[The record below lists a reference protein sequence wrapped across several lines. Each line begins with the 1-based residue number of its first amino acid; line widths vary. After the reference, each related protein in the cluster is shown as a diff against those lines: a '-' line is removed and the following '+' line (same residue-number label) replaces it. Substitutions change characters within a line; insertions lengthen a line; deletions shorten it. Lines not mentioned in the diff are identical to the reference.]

1 MNLLYETVS
10 SLSKEEMRHF
20 KMFSERVTEGA
31 DRKDL
36 ILLAYM
42 RRSGDKYSDNFISKK
57 LYGNTNEPAFYRL
70 KNRLLDNLGDFLTF
84 HHVWK
89 SDLNELNRHL
99 SLYNVFKNKNRP
111 DLALTYLKKAE
122 KKATAVEHYE
132 MLDIVYSSFVKIS
145 NELIDVNPEHYIL
158 KRKENAGKLNKIRD
172 TDQVL
177 AALTYRL
184 KITQNVAS
192 GKSAPLTDLNKT
204 IRGYTDDPSLKKSKS
219 FQTKVYQVVS
229 QLLLQQHNYTALEVY
244 LKETLQHFNKQKWFD
259 KQNHETRLQM
269 LTYIVNSLFR
279 NGKTQESLQFATQ
292 LGEEITAYNNLLY
305 DKYLFFYYNSL
316 VINYSA
322 IDKKKAL
329 QKLEEFEREI
339 KNKRNSYYDQF
350 LYLNKAILLHQL
362 HKPED
367 AIRNIVR
374 LYVNDNF
381 TSAAPAIK
389 LKIFMAELIM
399 QFDAGDPES
408 YLNRSTTF
416 KTQFKMLLKTK
427 DFERERRLINLTD
440 QMIKTPDYKKSK
452 KLNAEAMFIIN
463 TEVSTSVSDSE
474 IIRYS
479 GWMEGKW
486 GLSKK

>member
-1 MNLLYETVS
+1 MNLLYEVVN

-20 KMFSERVTEGA
+20 KMFSERVTESP

-42 RRSGDKYSDNFISKK
+42 RRSGDKYNDDFISKK
-57 LYGNTNEPAFYRL
+57 LYGSVGEPAFYRL
-70 KNRLLDNLGDFLTF
+70 KNRLLDNVGDFLTL

-89 SDLNELNRHL
+89 SDLNELNRHM
-99 SLYNVFKNKNRP
+99 SLYNIFRNKNRS

-122 KKATAVEHYE
+122 KKAASVEHFE
-132 MLDIVYSSFVKIS
+132 MLDMVYSNFVKLS
-145 NELIDVNPEHYIL
+145 NELIAVNSEFYIG
-158 KRKENAGKLNKIRD
+158 KQKENAEKLNKIRD

-192 GKSAPLTDLNKT
+192 GKSAPLADLNNT
-204 IRGYTDDPSLKKSKS
+204 IRGYTDDPLLKKSKS
-219 FQTKVYQVVS
+219 FQTRVYQAVS
-229 QLLLQQHNYTALEVY
+229 QILLQQHNYEALEIY
-244 LKETLQHFNKQKWFD
+244 LRETLQLFDRQKWFD
-259 KQNHETRLQM
+259 KQNHETRMQM
-269 LTYIVNSLFR
+269 LTYTVNALFR
-279 NGKTQESLQFATQ
+279 NGKTQESLQYAKQ
-292 LGEEITAYNNLLY
+292 LGNEITAYNNLLY

-329 QKLEEFEREI
+329 QTLEEFEREI

-362 HKPED
+362 QKPNE

-381 TSAAPAIK
+381 TNAAPAIK

-408 YLNRSTTF
+408 YFIRSATF
-416 KTQFKMLLKTK
+416 KTQFKVLLKAK
-427 DFERERRLINLTD
+427 DFERERRFINLMD
-440 QMIKTPDYKKSK
+440 QMVKTPDFKRNK
-452 KLNAEAMFIIN
+452 KLVAEAKSIID
-463 TEVSTSVSDSE
+463 TEVSAAVMDSE

-479 GWMEGKW
+479 GWMASKW
-486 GLSKK
+486 GL